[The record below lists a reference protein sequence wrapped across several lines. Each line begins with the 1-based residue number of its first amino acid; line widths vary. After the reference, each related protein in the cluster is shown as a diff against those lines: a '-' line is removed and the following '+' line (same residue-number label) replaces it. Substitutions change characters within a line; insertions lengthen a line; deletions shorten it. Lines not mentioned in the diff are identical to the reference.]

1 VGIGGTCGSPLD
13 FPRSYREARLA
24 LRIQHVAHGTERV
37 TLFEDLGLYRLLAN
51 MTDLTMVEAFVHD
64 WLGSLIDYDGQKGA
78 ELVATLT
85 SYLQYGGNYEA
96 TAQALAVHRNTLKYR
111 LQRIRDISGRDL
123 GDPDTSFNL
132 QLATRAWQVLGS
144 LRTPVD

>member
-1 VGIGGTCGSPLD
+1 M
-13 FPRSYREARLA
+13 LA
-24 LRIQHVAHGTERV
+24 LRIQRVAHGTEQV

-64 WLGSLIDYDGQKGA
+64 WLGSLIDYDEQKGA
-78 ELVATLT
+78 ELVASLT
-85 SYLQYGGNYEA
+85 CYLEYGGNYEA
-96 TAQALAVHRNTLKYR
+96 TAQALTVHRNTLKYR

-144 LRTPVD
+144 LRTPVE